1 MSTLYSMLCSHLYVL
16 CQPYSIMYNKYTII
30 IPPPHQGKAI
40 DDTYTGQPQDETDII
55 LSDDDDDNLDKV
67 DTMLHF
73 GGGKFDKSNPTTD
86 GYYGASSSGNG
97 GGTTSRDMGDAY
109 RSRKQELEERI
120 LHKKLLKAEK
130 MKRKED
136 QVETFETM
144 DESFAELAG
153 LLDFRD
159 KERERVEK
167 SEKRKKGML
176 DADEMEMDA
185 WDKEMKVRKRVE
197 REREKNGLFG
207 FG

>member
-1 MSTLYSMLCSHLYVL
+1 
-16 CQPYSIMYNKYTII
+16 
-30 IPPPHQGKAI
+30 
-40 DDTYTGQPQDETDII
+40 
-55 LSDDDDDNLDKV
+55 
-67 DTMLHF
+67 MLHF

-86 GYYGASSSGNG
+86 GYYGAASGN

-185 WDKEMKVRKRVE
+185 WDKEMKVRERVE
-197 REREKNGLFG
+197 REREREMVWLI
-207 FG
+207 

>member
-1 MSTLYSMLCSHLYVL
+1 M
-16 CQPYSIMYNKYTII
+16 
-30 IPPPHQGKAI
+30 I
-40 DDTYTGQPQDETDII
+40 DETYTGQPQDETDII

-86 GYYGASSSGNG
+86 GYYGASTSS
-97 GGTTSRDMGDAY
+97 TSNRDMGDAY

-120 LHKKLLKAEK
+120 LQKKLAKAEK
-130 MKRKED
+130 LKRKED

-153 LLDFRD
+153 LLQFRD

-167 SEKRKKGML
+167 SEKRKRGLL
-176 DADEMEMDA
+176 DVEEMEMDA
-185 WDKEMKVRKRVE
+185 WDKEMKVR
-197 REREKNGLFG
+197 
-207 FG
+207 

>member
-1 MSTLYSMLCSHLYVL
+1 
-16 CQPYSIMYNKYTII
+16 
-30 IPPPHQGKAI
+30 
-40 DDTYTGQPQDETDII
+40 
-55 LSDDDDDNLDKV
+55 
-67 DTMLHF
+67 MLHF

-86 GYYGASSSGNG
+86 GYYGAASSGNG
-97 GGTTSRDMGDAY
+97 GGGTSRDMGDAY

-185 WDKEMKVRKRVE
+185 WDKEMKVRERVE
-197 REREKNGLFG
+197 REREREMVWLI
-207 FG
+207 

>member
-1 MSTLYSMLCSHLYVL
+1 
-16 CQPYSIMYNKYTII
+16 
-30 IPPPHQGKAI
+30 
-40 DDTYTGQPQDETDII
+40 
-55 LSDDDDDNLDKV
+55 
-67 DTMLHF
+67 MLHF

-86 GYYGASSSGNG
+86 GYYGAASGNGG
-97 GGTTSRDMGDAY
+97 GGTTSRDIGDAY

-197 REREKNGLFG
+197 REKEKWFVWVWLI
-207 FG
+207 

>member
-1 MSTLYSMLCSHLYVL
+1 MNVASFKFCFLTQSIHCHNSHDA
-16 CQPYSIMYNKYTII
+16 
-30 IPPPHQGKAI
+30 QGKVI

-55 LSDDDDDNLDKV
+55 LSDDDDDDLDKV

-86 GYYGASSSGNG
+86 GYYGASTSS
-97 GGTTSRDMGDAY
+97 TALRDAMGDAY

-120 LHKKLLKAEK
+120 MHKKLLKAEK

-153 LLDFRD
+153 LLQFRD
-159 KERERVEK
+159 KERERVER
-167 SEKRKKGML
+167 SEKRKKGLL
-176 DADEMEMDA
+176 DVEELEMDA
-185 WDKEMKVRKRVE
+185 WDKEMKVC
-197 REREKNGLFG
+197 GLRSICYFVLVLA
-207 FG
+207 